1 MAEAAALRTALET
14 AHRELGEA
22 QVDAGRVK
30 VLEREVSE
38 ARRGAREARERAERE
53 AEETRRRLEEARRRA
68 SALEASTNEA
78 KRALGEVLGGYFDH
92 GADEEDVPL
101 AVYVRRAVDA
111 LEEARA
117 SASARNAEAMR
128 NASKKSMNDD
138 EDDEER
144 ELEAETEAALTEAL
158 GAARRWKST
167 AERERASREALEDEL
182 AALANEVKS
191 SRALISRLRTEKED
205 ADRHALDVERVIETL
220 ADRVRSL
227 EKATDRTVFIDE

>member
-1 MAEAAALRTALET
+1 M
-14 AHRELGEA
+14 
-22 QVDAGRVK
+22 
-30 VLEREVSE
+30 
-38 ARRGAREARERAERE
+38 
-53 AEETRRRLEEARRRA
+53 EEARRRA

-92 GADEEDVPL
+92 GTDEEDVPL